1 MRAQLFSPHH
11 SYTISFLEAEGNLA
25 STLSVC
31 TCSYLAHLL
40 QKARPGFKMLPPDHI
55 ILSPQGFFLC
65 ANSLIP
71 AYKCNS
77 KKSLQDLIL
86 YLYSSEYFN
95 LVPLLCLLLDDIKG
109 IFCCIIQF
117 PLKKNPCNKFLLQF
131 SARKQF
137 YWKSCNDSLKEVTT
151 ELLKRS
157 FSFLALAAKNL
168 RVKFNTHSYYLILV
182 S

>member
-11 SYTISFLEAEGNLA
+11 SYTISFPEAEGNLA
-25 STLSVC
+25 STLRVC

-40 QKARPGFKMLPPDHI
+40 RKTRPGFKMLPPDHI

-77 KKSLQDLIL
+77 KKSSQDLIL
-86 YLYSSEYFN
+86 YFYSTEYFN
-95 LVPLLCLLLDDIKG
+95 LVPFLYLLLDDIKG

-117 PLKKNPCNKFLLQF
+117 PLKKNQCNKFLLQF

-137 YWKSCNDSLKEVTT
+137 VLLE
-151 ELLKRS
+151 ELQ
-157 FSFLALAAKNL
+157 
-168 RVKFNTHSYYLILV
+168 
-182 S
+182 